1 MFAVVFAWVAAF
13 ALQDGATKPVVTT
26 TFYPTEYLV
35 QRLAGDAVRVHCPVP
50 ADADPAFWKPTRDQ
64 VLEIQKSALIVV
76 NGAGFEK
83 WVDHAN
89 LPLSKTVYASFGFRD
104 EYIVIEHAVTH
115 SHGGEGEHSHEGIDG
130 HTWVDPTNASRQAEA
145 IAKGLTRLLPDEAA
159 AIATRLEA
167 IKADL
172 KQLEDEFRAL
182 GALPA
187 GSHLYASHPAYNYLA
202 RRCGWPI
209 VSLDFDP
216 EEMPSDEAIAALK
229 ESLKTKPA
237 THLLWEAEPKPEIAA
252 RLEKDCGL
260 KSVTVSPCE
269 TLSAE
274 RRAAGEDYLSVM
286 RANVKALK
294 VAFPAE

>member
-1 MFAVVFAWVAAF
+1 MIAF
-13 ALQDGATKPVVTT
+13 ACVLAVALGSQDPAAKPVVTT
-26 TFYPTEYLV
+26 TFYPTEYLAA
-35 QRLAGDAVRVHCPVP
+35 RLAGDAATVRCPLP
-50 ADADPAFWKPTRDQ
+50 DDADPAFWKPTREQ

-89 LPLSKTVYASFGFRD
+89 LPLSKTVYSSFGFRD
-104 EYIVIEHAVTH
+104 EFIVLEHAVTH

-130 HTWVDPTNASRQAEA
+130 HTWVDPKNASRQAEA
-145 IAKGLTRLLPDEAA
+145 IAKGLTRILPDHAE
-159 AIATRLEA
+159 AIAKRLDA
-167 IKADL
+167 IKADFAA
-172 KQLEDEFRAL
+172 LEDEFRAL
-182 GALPA
+182 GKLPE

-216 EEMPSDEAIAALK
+216 EEMPSDEALAALK

-237 THLLWEAEPKPEIAA
+237 THLLWESEPKPEIAA
-252 RLEKDCGL
+252 RLEKECGL

-269 TLSAE
+269 SLPADH
-274 RRAAGEDYLSVM
+274 RAKGEDYLSVM
-286 RANVKALK
+286 RANVQALK
-294 VAFPAE
+294 VVFPGT